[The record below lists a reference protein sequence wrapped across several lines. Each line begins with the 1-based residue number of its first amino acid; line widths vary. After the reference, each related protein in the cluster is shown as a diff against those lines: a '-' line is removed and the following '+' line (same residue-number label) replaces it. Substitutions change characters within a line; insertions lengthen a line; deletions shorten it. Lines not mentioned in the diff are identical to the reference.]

1 MTVNIEQEMDAY
13 LSGVAFALGEK
24 ASRGEVTDGSFEEIQ
39 NAYFMGIAFRKG
51 EEIAQREMAL
61 DEALSSE
68 PIEKWITIFPN
79 GRENEGRRIQ
89 INRYTGRILAGLS
102 KEHIGKKISEIGET
116 FKRMKNIAKKKAG
129 KVVEKAVEK
138 VTDKKETTGG
148 EATAKKIK
156 QVALIPHKSEE
167 ERKVEIKEKLGGQV
181 QNRDRTTASS
191 KQQMRSIA
199 QNPDYDLLGTS
210 KSFTEGAPVVSLGD
224 IPDENLGKVSVIV
237 DANRNKIQVQ
247 YAVVEADKILATNT
261 ADGYN
266 NPDYYDEN
274 KTEEVRAIA
283 GNGRTA
289 GIQEAYRK
297 GNADEYKQQMIED
310 ADSHKVDPEIIKG
323 MKNPVLVRVMK
334 PEDITSDI
342 GERTNTSSAM
352 AYSNSDRAET
362 DVNRMDKNGWKP
374 TLDKNGQPDLNSI
387 KEFVD
392 GLSKSEQ
399 AQYYGADGEL
409 NKQAEDRLKMAM
421 FNKAFQDQD
430 LFNKA
435 FEKITDVKTKKM
447 LNALMDSAPSVA
459 NLAGLPDGYDARR
472 IISEGVHRFMDT
484 QTGKT
489 VAGQSSIIGTGQDDK
504 ASLRLAECL
513 GRRARSAEKLS
524 AFLNDFAEKL
534 QTEAYQNSPERSF
547 ANGED
552 LFGAPQTKNTYT
564 VMKEIYLAD
573 RDANGLPLDNE
584 LAQDSTIINMSS
596 EKLKIWNRYGPAF
609 IDAVEKGIKHSRAAA
624 HLFMRLNG

>member
-24 ASRGEVTDGSFEEIQ
+24 ASSGEVTDGSFEEIQ

-61 DEALSSE
+61 DEALADE
-68 PIEKWITIFPN
+68 EYPRWVTIHPN
-79 GRENEGRRIQ
+79 GPGDNRRIK
-89 INRYTGRILAGLS
+89 IEEDGTILAGLT
-102 KEHIGKKISEIGET
+102 KAHIGKKLSEISET
-116 FKRMKNIAKKKAG
+116 FRKM
-129 KVVEKAVEK
+129 
-138 VTDKKETTGG
+138 KETVKKTVTGGKEASEKKTATGG
-148 EATAKKIK
+148 EATSKKIK
-156 QVALIPHKSEE
+156 QVVLVPHKTEE
-167 ERKVEIKEKLGGQV
+167 ERKTEIKEKLGGQV

-609 IDAVEKGIKHSRAAA
+609 IDAVEKGIKHSRAAD
-624 HLFMRLNG
+624 HLFRRLNG